1 MEPSE
6 KFISSRKKECAL
18 GKVLLE
24 CEISEGER
32 ERERKDKSCIKVAAI
47 FCSPFSKSRLQ
58 GK

>member
-32 ERERKDKSCIKVAAI
+32 ERERERI
-47 FCSPFSKSRLQ
+47 SRA
-58 GK
+58 

>member
-32 ERERKDKSCIKVAAI
+32 ERKDKSCIKVAAI